1 MKSST
6 KSPTTHRR
14 PPMTRSTTNT
24 WGKRHGV
31 RVKDVPSL
39 SFLRACL
46 STAMLGLALSAG
58 NVACGDD
65 DDGDNT
71 DAATQHIDAATHDA
85 DAGTHD
91 ADAGLIKGTITVD
104 ATFAAGSITS
114 GYRATV
120 AVYRHEDYSDYSV
133 RPTAM
138 PMAALLGQEAQDHIQ
153 GTIMDLAQS
162 AAKVFD
168 PGTYSVVV
176 GVSNATGMPSHL
188 PGTPWLA
195 KTVAI
200 EEAGKSL
207 DIEPDDPDWKSE

>member
-1 MKSST
+1 MT
-6 KSPTTHRR
+6 RPTTN
-14 PPMTRSTTNT
+14 S

-31 RVKDVPSL
+31 WVKDVPSL

-65 DDGDNT
+65 DAGGNT
-71 DAATQHIDAATHDA
+71 DAATQHIDAATQNS
-85 DAGTHD
+85 DAGIQD
-91 ADAGLIKGTITVD
+91 SDVAADAGLLDETITVD
-104 ATFAAGSITS
+104 ATFTHGSITT

-138 PMAALLGQEAQDHIQ
+138 PMAALLGEEAQDHIQ
-153 GTIMDLAQS
+153 GTIMNLAQS
-162 AAKVFD
+162 EAEVFD

-188 PGTPWLA
+188 AGTPWIA
-195 KTVAI
+195 KSVTI
-200 EEAGKSL
+200 TQAGQFL
-207 DIEPDDPDWKSE
+207 VIGPDDPDWKSE